1 LGVQFLTL
9 FTDNL
14 YERICQH
21 AVTLA
26 QRLREGFVKKG
37 YRVAIDSPTNQQFF
51 VLPNEVV
58 NNLREKGV
66 SFEDWGIRGE
76 KETTVR
82 FVTSWATTEEDVEQ
96 LIQKIP

>member
-1 LGVQFLTL
+1 M
-9 FTDNL
+9 

-26 QRLREGFVKKG
+26 QRIREGFVMKG

-58 NNLREKGV
+58 DNLREKGV
-66 SFEDWGIRGE
+66 SFEDWSIRGE

-82 FVTSWATTEEDVEQ
+82 FVTSWATTEEDVEE
-96 LIQKIP
+96 LIERLK

>member
-1 LGVQFLTL
+1 M
-9 FTDNL
+9 
-14 YERICQH
+14 
-21 AVTLA
+21 TLA
-26 QRLREGFVKKG
+26 QRLREGLVKKG

-58 NNLREKGV
+58 DNLREGGV

-82 FVTSWATTEEDVEQ
+82 FVTSWATTEADVQELIEQ
-96 LIQKIP
+96 LK

>member
-1 LGVQFLTL
+1 M
-9 FTDNL
+9 
-14 YERICQH
+14 
-21 AVTLA
+21 TLA

-58 NNLREKGV
+58 DNLREEGV

-82 FVTSWATTEEDVEQ
+82 FVTSWATTEADVQELIEQ
-96 LIQKIP
+96 LK

>member
-1 LGVQFLTL
+1 M
-9 FTDNL
+9 
-14 YERICQH
+14 YERICAH

-26 QRLREGFVKKG
+26 QRIREGFVMKG
-37 YRVAIDSPTNQQFF
+37 YRVAIDSPTNQQFV

-58 NNLREKGV
+58 DDLREKGV

-82 FVTSWATTEEDVEQ
+82 FVTSWATTEEDLKELVKR
-96 LIQKIP
+96 LK